1 MDRNGKFRTRRLLG
15 LVALSLAVA
24 IAAAA
29 CGGNKAVTAGSSG
42 NGKQLSGAGA
52 TFPAPI
58 YQKWF
63 SDFGKANGGVQVNYQ
78 AIGSGGGIQQ
88 FTAGTVD
95 FGATDS
101 PMKDDELAAAQ
112 QKGGT
117 VIHIPTVVG
126 AIVVTYNLPDV
137 QQPLKMDGQLIGDL
151 FLGKVKK
158 WNDPEIA
165 KQNSGVNLPDLPILT
180 AHRSDGSGTTANF
193 TQFVGD
199 YNSEFKDKVGVGKE
213 VKWAGGV
220 GGKGNDGVAAAVKQT
235 KGAVGYVELNYALTN
250 NLKFADVKNAA
261 GRYVTPSIDSTTAA
275 AADLSAVPADFRAG
289 LVNSKSADAYP
300 IATWT
305 FLIVFQKQKDD
316 AKGKT
321 LTNLLWYVTH
331 DAQSSAKDL
340 SYSPLPSSVIPKI
353 EDKIKSI
360 TGPNGNALYTGGS

>member
-1 MDRNGKFRTRRLLG
+1 
-15 LVALSLAVA
+15 
-24 IAAAA
+24 
-29 CGGNKAVTAGSSG
+29 
-42 NGKQLSGAGA
+42 
-52 TFPAPI
+52 
-58 YQKWF
+58 
-63 SDFGKANGGVQVNYQ
+63 
-78 AIGSGGGIQQ
+78 
-88 FTAGTVD
+88 
-95 FGATDS
+95 
-101 PMKDDELAAAQ
+101 MKDDELAAAQ
-112 QKGGT
+112 QKGAT

-213 VKWAGGV
+213 VKWVGGV

-235 KGAVGYVELNYALTN
+235 KGAVGYNELNFALSN
-250 NLKFADVKNAA
+250 GLKFADVKNST
-261 GRYVTPSIDSTTAA
+261 GRYVTPTIESTTAA
-275 AADLSAVPADFRAG
+275 ASDLSAVPPDFRAS
-289 LVNSKSADAYP
+289 LVDSKNPAAYP

-305 FLIVFQKQKDD
+305 FLIVYQKQQDD

-321 LTNLLWYVTH
+321 LASLLWYLTH
-331 DAQSSAKDL
+331 DAQPSAKDL
-340 SYSPLPSSVIPKI
+340 DYSPLPSGVVPQI
-353 EDKIKSI
+353 
-360 TGPNGNALYTGGS
+360 